1 MLVTHKIDLAKHKT
15 NNLTESYTAEFA
27 SDIKYLLTHVLSGG
41 PTYSYDLLD
50 IIGNVSLEEETEKAE
65 EPPKIEIVGDEKDIK
80 KFAQTIAKEKD
91 YAEKYLEH
99 GLGSEELRDSKLELE
114 KTIHDF
120 ETATGLKWPLK

>member
-50 IIGNVSLEEETEKAE
+50 IIGNVPLEEETEKAE